1 MLMNYSRF
9 ALKPVLRVA
18 TPPQLGSPA
27 MVWQRSRLWLSSAR
41 RQRRLVSSGVVR
53 RRRSFSVHG
62 RQYPSRTRA
71 AGRWSPLLGSGMEWE
86 PRGVDLDGTDSE
98 RDYGFQ
104 TWLLHVRV
112 SCERRD
118 CE

>member
-53 RRRSFSVHG
+53 RRRSG
-62 RQYPSRTRA
+62 DDY
-71 AGRWSPLLGSGMEWE
+71 LGS
-86 PRGVDLDGTDSE
+86 DSE
-98 RDYGFQ
+98 DESGYQ
-104 TWLLHVRV
+104 TCPLHDHV
-112 SCERRD
+112 
-118 CE
+118 